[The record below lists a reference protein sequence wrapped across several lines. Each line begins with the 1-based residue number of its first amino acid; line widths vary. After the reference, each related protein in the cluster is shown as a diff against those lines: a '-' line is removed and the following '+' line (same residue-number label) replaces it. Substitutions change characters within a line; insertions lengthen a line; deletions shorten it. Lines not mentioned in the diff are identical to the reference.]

1 MYPELFEIPFI
12 HMSVKSYG
20 LMMVIGFVAAV
31 ALMKRLCRNI
41 TPDPQFITNLAL
53 YSLIAGVVGA
63 RLFFIVHHFD
73 NFLGRPL
80 DVFAIW
86 EGGLEFLGG
95 LILAIA
101 VILSYL
107 LYHKLPIRRCL
118 DVLAVGLMLGLAF
131 GRIGCFLNADCYGKP
146 TDLPWGVRFPY
157 GSFVYISQINADLQR
172 DRPEPHLKLPRE
184 DYLGYGGENGM
195 WYPKLYEDLTDKQK
209 YEVSK
214 GKYRCLPGHPTQLYS
229 SACAALL
236 CLILYLFWRR
246 SQNSH
251 DNIFAQPGST
261 FALAFILYGIV
272 RFLIEYLRDDNPF
285 EHRSWIMHTIYNVFK
300 GGTVAQSLSIYMMIL
315 GVIFMATFQKTKP
328 KGIEV
333 TG

>member
-12 HMSVKSYG
+12 HVSVKSYG

-53 YSLIAGVVGA
+53 YSLIAGVVGS

-146 TDLPWGVRFPY
+146 TELPWGVRFPY

-184 DYLGYGGENGM
+184 DYLGYGGGSGM
-195 WYPKLYEDLTDKQK
+195 WYPKPYEDLSDETGIARCRISEGIVNYERGNYTDAAEAYQQALETLSIIAYKQPIIRAEIEAIRGVQSGQMIRTLIEK
-209 YEVSK
+209 GLVKITGRDEVL
-214 GKYRCLPGHPTQLYS
+214 GRPL
-229 SACAALL
+229 
-236 CLILYLFWRR
+236 
-246 SQNSH
+246 
-251 DNIFAQPGST
+251 
-261 FALAFILYGIV
+261 LYGTTTK
-272 RFLIEYLRDDNPF
+272 FLGHFGLKSVKD
-285 EHRSWIMHTIYNVFK
+285 
-300 GGTVAQSLSIYMMIL
+300 L
-315 GVIFMATFQKTKP
+315 P
-328 KGIEV
+328 KVEDLEMP
-333 TG
+333 